1 MHEKAALFVRLPA
14 GVMAS
19 VDELV
24 RATGRTKQALVT
36 DLVEAA
42 LGSATKANS
51 DDVVLDLD
59 EIASLLRVT
68 PEQVVGRVGD
78 GDLPGRKFGEHWRF
92 SREAV
97 MRWLDG
103 ADKSGSRKT
112 GFTK

>member
-1 MHEKAALFVRLPA
+1 V
-14 GVMAS
+14 S
-19 VDELV
+19 
-24 RATGRTKQALVT
+24 GRTKQAVVT

-42 LGSATKANS
+42 VGSTSKPKS
-51 DDVVLDLD
+51 DDDVLDLD
-59 EIASLLRVT
+59 GVAELLRVR

-78 GDLPGRKFGEHWRF
+78 GDLPGRRFGDQWRF

-103 ADKSGSRKT
+103 ADKSGARKP